1 MLSASTRSKLV
12 SRMNKILILV
22 MIAALNVLGAEVSG
36 VWKASAEGPQGQM
49 ERTFTFKADGSK
61 LSGETVSERTGKSTI
76 EDGKVDGDNLSFQIK
91 IKFQDQEMVIQ
102 YKAVVK
108 GDAMKM
114 TAERPDGGN
123 AIEWTAKR
131 Q

>member
-1 MLSASTRSKLV
+1 
-12 SRMNKILILV
+12 MNKILILV